1 MNKTLR
7 SNISVL
13 KEIPK
18 DISWAIWANNEE
30 GGKKFKSVIDYYY
43 SPEYGEADT
52 PTELIKGIV
61 KSIEGAHPL
70 ELHEISD
77 WTHIGTS
84 DALTEI
90 LNLYLSVNDE
100 FQVSGDYRGF
110 TLITP
115 EYKGL
120 FKTLPDAFGSLLN
133 LPEKSQ
139 DMIEAE
145 EEYFKTYGS
154 QNTSFEPEVESD
166 ELSLED
172 LFKGSNTNN
181 VIEEYDEY
189 DHDYTLSSLDASSL
203 IEALEELEIGQ
214 DIEEPQTERRIQGD
228 FNWSIIPSN
237 PMDTTFNLNEGLLK
251 PKPNPNPK
259 TKQVNDS
266 DRLDTITKNGYT
278 VSIDLNEGKVV
289 AYFEK
294 ENSERIGVC
303 GKTLNE
309 AIDMFYTMT
318 GRVI

>member
-1 MNKTLR
+1 MKTLR

-18 DISWAIWANNEE
+18 DIAWSIWSNKKE
-30 GGKKFKSVIDYYY
+30 GGKRFKSAVDYYG
-43 SPEYGEADT
+43 PNYGEADT
-52 PTELIKGIV
+52 PTELIEGIV

-70 ELHEISD
+70 DLYKMSD
-77 WTHIGTS
+77 WSHVRAS

-90 LNLYLSVNDE
+90 INLYLSTNDE
-100 FQVSGDYRGF
+100 FQVGGDYVGF

-120 FKTLPDAFGSLLN
+120 FEKLPDVFGSLLN

-139 DMIEAE
+139 EMIEAE
-145 EEYFKTYGS
+145 EHYYELYGS
-154 QNTSFEPEVESD
+154 LNTSFEPEVESD
-166 ELSLED
+166 ELSLDD
-172 LFKGSNTNN
+172 LFKGSYTGN

-189 DHDYTLSSLDASSL
+189 DPDYTLSSLDASSL
-203 IEALEELEIGQ
+203 IAALDELDIGLG
-214 DIEEPQTERRIQGD
+214 DVEEPETERRIQGD

-251 PKPNPNPK
+251 PNPNPNPK

-294 ENSERIGVC
+294 EGSERIGVC

>member
-1 MNKTLR
+1 MLR

-18 DISWAIWANNEE
+18 DISWVIWSNKKE
-30 GGKKFKSVIDYYY
+30 GGKRFKSEVDYYG
-43 SPEYGEADT
+43 SNYGEAET
-52 PTELIKGIV
+52 PTELIKGMV

-77 WTHIGTS
+77 WAHIGTS

-90 LNLYLSVNDE
+90 VNLYLSTNDE
-100 FQVSGDYRGF
+100 FQVGGDYVGF

-120 FKTLPDAFGSLLN
+120 FEKLPDVFGSLLN

-139 DMIEAE
+139 EMIEAE
-145 EEYFKTYGS
+145 EHYYELYGN
-154 QNTSFEPEVESD
+154 QDAEPEIESD
-166 ELSLED
+166 ALSLDD
-172 LFKGSNTNN
+172 LFKDSYTNKET
-181 VIEEYDEY
+181 EEYNEY
-189 DHDYTLSSLDASSL
+189 DYDDITPL

-214 DIEEPQTERRIQGD
+214 DIEEPQTERRVQVNLDGNIVASD
-228 FNWSIIPSN
+228 
-237 PMDTTFNLNEGLLK
+237 PMMFSLTEDLIK
-251 PKPNPNPK
+251 PKA
-259 TKQVNDS
+259 KQVNDS

-294 ENSERIGVC
+294 EDSERIGVC
-303 GKTLNE
+303 GRTLNE

>member
-18 DISWAIWANNEE
+18 DITWAIWSNKKE
-30 GGKKFKSVIDYYY
+30 GGKRFKSAVDYYGTN
-43 SPEYGEADT
+43 YGEAET
-52 PTELIKGIV
+52 PTELIRGIV

-70 ELHEISD
+70 DLHEISD
-77 WTHIGTS
+77 WTHIGMS

-90 LNLYLSVNDE
+90 INLYLSTNDE
-100 FQVSGDYRGF
+100 FQVGGDYVGF

-120 FKTLPDAFGSLLN
+120 FEKLPDVFGSLLN

-139 DMIEAE
+139 EMIEAE
-145 EEYFKTYGS
+145 EHYYELYGS
-154 QNTSFEPEVESD
+154 QDNSFEPEIESD
-166 ELSLED
+166 ELSLGD
-172 LFKGSNTNN
+172 LFKDSYTNKE
-181 VIEEYDEY
+181 IEEYNEY
-189 DHDYTLSSLDASSL
+189 DYDDITPL

-214 DIEEPQTERRIQGD
+214 DIEEPQTERRVQVNLDGNIVASD
-228 FNWSIIPSN
+228 
-237 PMDTTFNLNEGLLK
+237 PMMFSLNNLI
-251 PKPNPNPK
+251 KPN
-259 TKQVNDS
+259 TKQADDS

-294 ENSERIGVC
+294 EDSERIGVC
-303 GKTLNE
+303 GRTLNE

>member
-1 MNKTLR
+1 MKTLR

-18 DISWAIWANNEE
+18 DISWTIWSNKKE
-30 GGKKFKSVIDYYY
+30 GGKRFKSAIDDYYGPHY
-43 SPEYGEADT
+43 DEAET

-70 ELHEISD
+70 ELCEMSD
-77 WTHIGTS
+77 WAHIGTS

-90 LNLYLSVNDE
+90 VNLYLSTNDE
-100 FQVSGDYRGF
+100 FQVGGDYVGF

-120 FKTLPDAFGSLLN
+120 FENLPDVFGSLLN

-145 EEYFKTYGS
+145 EHYYELYGNLS
-154 QNTSFEPEVESD
+154 TSFEPEIKSD
-166 ELSLED
+166 ELSLDD
-172 LFKGSNTNN
+172 LFEAPYTNKDT
-181 VIEEYDEY
+181 EEHEEY

-203 IEALEELEIGQ
+203 IAALEELDIGLD
-214 DIEEPQTERRIQGD
+214 DIEEPQTKRRVQV
-228 FNWSIIPSN
+228 
-237 PMDTTFNLNEGLLK
+237 GLDGNTIA
-251 PKPNPNPK
+251 PKPTDMMFSLTEDLIKPEA
-259 TKQVNDS
+259 KQVNDS
-266 DRLDTITKNGYT
+266 DRLDAITKNGYT

>member
-1 MNKTLR
+1 MNKMLR

-18 DISWAIWANNEE
+18 DISWAIWANNKE
-30 GGKKFKSVIDYYY
+30 GGKKFKSVTDYYY
-43 SPEYGEADT
+43 GPEYGEADT

-70 ELHEISD
+70 ELHKISD
-77 WTHIGTS
+77 WVHIGTS

-90 LNLYLSVNDE
+90 INLYLSTNDE

-120 FKTLPDAFGSLLN
+120 FKTLPDVFGSLLN

-139 DMIEAE
+139 DMVEAE
-145 EEYFKTYGS
+145 EEYFKVYGS
-154 QNTSFEPEVESD
+154 SDTSFEPEIESD
-166 ELSLED
+166 ELSLID
-172 LFKGSNTNN
+172 LFKGSNTNEDTEEY
-181 VIEEYDEY
+181 EEYDYDDTSLIETLDEY
-189 DHDYTLSSLDASSL
+189 GYDDTFL

-214 DIEEPQTERRIQGD
+214 DVEEPQTERRIQVNGNNIVASD
-228 FNWSIIPSN
+228 PGMFSLTEDLI
-237 PMDTTFNLNEGLLK
+237 K
-251 PKPNPNPK
+251 PKA
-259 TKQVNDS
+259 KQANDS
-266 DRLDTITKNGYT
+266 NRLDTITKNGYT

>member
-1 MNKTLR
+1 MNKMLR

-18 DISWAIWANNEE
+18 DMSWTIWSDKK
-30 GGKKFKSVIDYYY
+30 GSGKRFKSAIDYYGAY
-43 SPEYGEADT
+43 YYEAET
-52 PTELIKGIV
+52 PTELIKGMV

-77 WTHIGTS
+77 WDHIRAS

-90 LNLYLSVNDE
+90 INLYLSTNDE
-100 FQVSGDYRGF
+100 FQVGGDYVGF
-110 TLITP
+110 TLVTP

-120 FKTLPDAFGSLLN
+120 FEKLPDAFGSLLN

-145 EEYFKTYGS
+145 EHYYELYGS
-154 QNTSFEPEVESD
+154 QDNSFEPEIESD
-166 ELSLED
+166 ELSLDD
-172 LFKGSNTNN
+172 LFEDYYTNEYT
-181 VIEEYDEY
+181 EEYEEY
-189 DHDYTLSSLDASSL
+189 DHDDMASL
-203 IEALEELEIGQ
+203 IAALEELDIGL
-214 DIEEPQTERRIQGD
+214 DDTEEPQTERRIQANSDG
-228 FNWSIIPSN
+228 NIVASQPS
-237 PMDTTFNLNEGLLK
+237 MMFSLNENLIEAEA
-251 PKPNPNPK
+251 
-259 TKQVNDS
+259 KQANDS
-266 DRLDTITKNGYT
+266 DRLDRITENGYT

-294 ENSERIGVC
+294 EGSERIGVC

>member
-1 MNKTLR
+1 MKILK

-18 DISWAIWANNEE
+18 DISWTIWSNKKE
-30 GGKKFKSVIDYYY
+30 GGKRFKSAIDYYGPHY
-43 SPEYGEADT
+43 NEAET

-61 KSIEGAHPL
+61 ESIEGAHPS
-70 ELHEISD
+70 ELHKVSD
-77 WTHIGTS
+77 WSHIRTS

-90 LNLYLSVNDE
+90 INLYLSENDE
-100 FQVSGDYRGF
+100 FQVGGDYVGF
-110 TLITP
+110 TLVTP

-120 FKTLPDAFGSLLN
+120 FEKLPDVFGSLLN

-139 DMIEAE
+139 EMIEAE
-145 EEYFKTYGS
+145 EHYYELYGS
-154 QNTSFEPEVESD
+154 PNTEQKNEGDAF
-166 ELSLED
+166 SLDD
-172 LFKGSNTNN
+172 LFEAPYTNKDT
-181 VIEEYDEY
+181 EEHEEY

-203 IEALEELEIGQ
+203 IAALEELDIGQ
-214 DIEEPQTERRIQGD
+214 EMEDPQTERRIQANSD
-228 FNWSIIPSN
+228 VNITASN
-237 PMDTTFNLNEGLLK
+237 PFDTSFSLTEDLIK
-251 PKPNPNPK
+251 PEA
-259 TKQVNDS
+259 KQANDS
-266 DRLDTITKNGYT
+266 DRLDAITKNGYT

-294 ENSERIGVC
+294 EGSERIGVC

>member
-1 MNKTLR
+1 MKKLLR

-18 DISWAIWANNEE
+18 DIAWTIWSNKKE
-30 GGKKFKSVIDYYY
+30 GGKRFKSAVDYYG
-43 SPEYGEADT
+43 PNYGEAET

-77 WTHIGTS
+77 WTHIGMS

-90 LNLYLSVNDE
+90 INLYLSTNDE
-100 FQVSGDYRGF
+100 FQFGGDYVGF

-120 FKTLPDAFGSLLN
+120 FEKLPDVFGSLLN

-145 EEYFKTYGS
+145 EHYYELYGS
-154 QNTSFEPEVESD
+154 QDNSFEPEIESD
-166 ELSLED
+166 ALSLDD
-172 LFKGSNTNN
+172 LFKSSYTSKD
-181 VIEEYDEY
+181 IEEYEEY
-189 DHDYTLSSLDASSL
+189 DYDDMLSLDTPSL
-203 IEALEELEIGQ
+203 IAALEELEIGL
-214 DIEEPQTERRIQGD
+214 DDTEEPQTERRIQVDLSG
-228 FNWSIIPSN
+228 NIVASQPS
-237 PMDTTFNLNEGLLK
+237 MMFSLTEDLIK
-251 PKPNPNPK
+251 PKA
-259 TKQVNDS
+259 KQVNDS

-294 ENSERIGVC
+294 EGSERIGVC

>member
-1 MNKTLR
+1 MNKMLR

-18 DISWAIWANNEE
+18 DIEWAIWANNKE
-30 GGKKFKSVIDYYY
+30 GGKKFKSVIDYYG
-43 SPEYGEADT
+43 PEYGEADT

-70 ELHEISD
+70 ELHKISD

-90 LNLYLSVNDE
+90 INLYLSTNDK
-100 FQVSGDYRGF
+100 FQVGGDYKGF

-120 FKTLPDAFGSLLN
+120 FEKLPDVFGSLLN

-139 DMIEAE
+139 DMLEAE
-145 EEYFKTYGS
+145 EEYFKVYGS
-154 QNTSFEPEVESD
+154 SGAAFEPEIESD
-166 ELSLED
+166 ELSLDD
-172 LFKGSNTNN
+172 LFKGSYTGN

-189 DHDYTLSSLDASSL
+189 DYDDITPL

-214 DIEEPQTERRIQGD
+214 DIEEPQTERRVQVNLDGNIVASD
-228 FNWSIIPSN
+228 
-237 PMDTTFNLNEGLLK
+237 PMMFSLNNLI
-251 PKPNPNPK
+251 KPN
-259 TKQVNDS
+259 TKQADDS

>member
-18 DISWAIWANNEE
+18 DIAWIIWSDNK
-30 GGKKFKSVIDYYY
+30 GVGKRFKSLVNYYD
-43 SPEYGEADT
+43 PHCGEAET
-52 PTELIKGIV
+52 PTELIEGIV

-70 ELHEISD
+70 DLHEMSD
-77 WTHIGTS
+77 WAHIRAS

-90 LNLYLSVNDE
+90 INLYLSTNDE
-100 FQVSGDYRGF
+100 FQVGGDYVGF

-120 FKTLPDAFGSLLN
+120 FENLPDVFGSLLN

-145 EEYFKTYGS
+145 EHYYELYGNLS
-154 QNTSFEPEVESD
+154 TSFEPEIKSD
-166 ELSLED
+166 ELSLDD
-172 LFKGSNTNN
+172 LFEAPYTNKDT
-181 VIEEYDEY
+181 EEHDEY
-189 DHDYTLSSLDASSL
+189 DYDDITPL

-214 DIEEPQTERRIQGD
+214 DIEEPQTERRIQ
-228 FNWSIIPSN
+228 
-237 PMDTTFNLNEGLLK
+237 LNGNIVASDPGMFSLTEELIK
-251 PKPNPNPK
+251 PKA
-259 TKQVNDS
+259 KQANDS

>member
-18 DISWAIWANNEE
+18 DITWAIWSNKKE
-30 GGKKFKSVIDYYY
+30 GGKRFKSALDYYGHHY
-43 SPEYGEADT
+43 SEAET

-61 KSIEGAHPL
+61 KSIEGAHPID
-70 ELHEISD
+70 LHEISD

-90 LNLYLSVNDE
+90 INLYLSTNDE
-100 FQVSGDYRGF
+100 FQVGGGYRGF
-110 TLITP
+110 TLVTP
-115 EYKGL
+115 EYRGL
-120 FKTLPDAFGSLLN
+120 FEKLPDVFGSLLN

-139 DMIEAE
+139 DMIDAE
-145 EEYFKTYGS
+145 KEYSKVYGDS
-154 QNTSFEPEVESD
+154 STPFEPEIESD
-166 ELSLED
+166 ELSLGD
-172 LFKGSNTNN
+172 LFKDSYTNKET
-181 VIEEYDEY
+181 EEYNEY
-189 DHDYTLSSLDASSL
+189 DYDDITPL
-203 IEALEELEIGQ
+203 IEVLEELEVGQ
-214 DIEEPQTERRIQGD
+214 DIEEPQAERRVQVNLDGNIVASD
-228 FNWSIIPSN
+228 
-237 PMDTTFNLNEGLLK
+237 PMMFSLNNLI
-251 PKPNPNPK
+251 KPN
-259 TKQVNDS
+259 TKQADDS

-294 ENSERIGVC
+294 EDSERIGVC
-303 GKTLNE
+303 GRTLNE

>member
-1 MNKTLR
+1 MNKMLR

-77 WTHIGTS
+77 WVHIGTS

-90 LNLYLSVNDE
+90 INLYLSTNDE

-120 FKTLPDAFGSLLN
+120 FKTLPDVFGSLLN

-145 EEYFKTYGS
+145 EEYFKVYGS
-154 QNTSFEPEVESD
+154 QDTSFEPEVD
-166 ELSLED
+166 ELSLID
-172 LFKGSNTNN
+172 LFKGSNTNEDT
-181 VIEEYDEY
+181 EEYEEY
-189 DHDYTLSSLDASSL
+189 DHDDTSSLIETLEEYGYDDTSL

-214 DIEEPQTERRIQGD
+214 DIEEPQTERRVQV
-228 FNWSIIPSN
+228 
-237 PMDTTFNLNEGLLK
+237 NLNGNIVASDPGMFFSLTEDLIK
-251 PKPNPNPK
+251 PKA
-259 TKQVNDS
+259 KQANDS

>member
-1 MNKTLR
+1 MNKMLR

-18 DISWAIWANNEE
+18 DISWAIWANNKE
-30 GGKKFKSVIDYYY
+30 GGKKFKSVIDYYG
-43 SPEYGEADT
+43 PEYGEADT

-61 KSIEGAHPL
+61 KSIEGSHPL
-70 ELHEISD
+70 ELHKISD
-77 WTHIGTS
+77 WVHIGMS

-90 LNLYLSVNDE
+90 INLYLSTNDE
-100 FQVSGDYRGF
+100 FQVGGDYRGF

-120 FKTLPDAFGSLLN
+120 FKTLPDVFGSLLN

-139 DMIEAE
+139 DMLEAE
-145 EEYFKTYGS
+145 EEYFKVYGS
-154 QNTSFEPEVESD
+154 SDTSFEPEIESD
-166 ELSLED
+166 ELSLDD
-172 LFKGSNTNN
+172 LFNGSYTGN
-181 VIEEYDEY
+181 VIEEYEEY

-214 DIEEPQTERRIQGD
+214 DIEEPQTERRIQVNGNNIVASD
-228 FNWSIIPSN
+228 PGMFSLTEDLI
-237 PMDTTFNLNEGLLK
+237 K
-251 PKPNPNPK
+251 PKA
-259 TKQVNDS
+259 KQANDS

-294 ENSERIGVC
+294 EGSERIGVC
-303 GKTLNE
+303 GKTLSE

>member
-1 MNKTLR
+1 MNKMLR

-18 DISWAIWANNEE
+18 DVEWAIWSNKKEE
-30 GGKKFKSVIDYYY
+30 GKRFKSLVYYY
-43 SPEYGEADT
+43 GSYHGESDT

-77 WTHIGTS
+77 WVHIGTS

-90 LNLYLSVNDE
+90 INLYLSTNDE
-100 FQVSGDYRGF
+100 FKVAGDYRGF

-120 FKTLPDAFGSLLN
+120 FKTLPDVFGSLLN

-145 EEYFKTYGS
+145 EHYYEIYGS
-154 QNTSFEPEVESD
+154 SYTSFEPEIKSD
-166 ELSLED
+166 ELSLSD
-172 LFKGSNTNN
+172 LFKGSYTNEDTEEY
-181 VIEEYDEY
+181 EEYDY
-189 DHDYTLSSLDASSL
+189 DDTSL

-214 DIEEPQTERRIQGD
+214 DVEEPQTERRIQ
-228 FNWSIIPSN
+228 
-237 PMDTTFNLNEGLLK
+237 LNGNIVASDPGMFFSLTEDLIK
-251 PKPNPNPK
+251 PKA
-259 TKQVNDS
+259 KQANDS
-266 DRLDTITKNGYT
+266 DRLDAITKNGYT

-318 GRVI
+318 GRVIL

>member
-1 MNKTLR
+1 MNKMLR

-18 DISWAIWANNEE
+18 DISWVIWSNKKE
-30 GGKKFKSVIDYYY
+30 GGKRFKSEVDYYG
-43 SPEYGEADT
+43 SNYGEAET
-52 PTELIKGIV
+52 PTELIKGMV

-77 WTHIGTS
+77 WAHIGTS

-90 LNLYLSVNDE
+90 VNLYLSTNDE
-100 FQVSGDYRGF
+100 FQVGGDYVGF

-120 FKTLPDAFGSLLN
+120 FEKLPDVFGSLLN

-139 DMIEAE
+139 EMIEAE
-145 EEYFKTYGS
+145 EHYYELYGN
-154 QNTSFEPEVESD
+154 QDAEPEIESD
-166 ELSLED
+166 ALSLDD
-172 LFKGSNTNN
+172 LFKDSYTNKET
-181 VIEEYDEY
+181 EEYNEY
-189 DHDYTLSSLDASSL
+189 DYDDITPL

-214 DIEEPQTERRIQGD
+214 DIEEPQTERRVQVNLDGNIVASD
-228 FNWSIIPSN
+228 
-237 PMDTTFNLNEGLLK
+237 PMMFSLTEDLIK
-251 PKPNPNPK
+251 PKA
-259 TKQVNDS
+259 KQVNDS

-294 ENSERIGVC
+294 EDSERIGVC
-303 GKTLNE
+303 GRTLNE

>member
-1 MNKTLR
+1 MNKMLR

-120 FKTLPDAFGSLLN
+120 FKTLPDVFGSLLN

-145 EEYFKTYGS
+145 EEYFKVYGS
-154 QNTSFEPEVESD
+154 SDTYFEPEIKSD
-166 ELSLED
+166 ELSLSD
-172 LFKGSNTNN
+172 LFKGSNTNEDTEEY
-181 VIEEYDEY
+181 EEYDYDDTSLIETLDEY
-189 DHDYTLSSLDASSL
+189 GYDDMFL

-214 DIEEPQTERRIQGD
+214 DVEEPQTERRIQVDVNNIVASDPGVFSLTED
-228 FNWSIIPSN
+228 LI
-237 PMDTTFNLNEGLLK
+237 K
-251 PKPNPNPK
+251 PKA
-259 TKQVNDS
+259 KQANDS

>member
-1 MNKTLR
+1 MKKILR

-18 DISWAIWANNEE
+18 DIAWTIWSDKK
-30 GGKKFKSVIDYYY
+30 GSGKRLKSLVDYYGPHY
-43 SPEYGEADT
+43 SEAET
-52 PTELIKGIV
+52 PTELVEGMV

-77 WTHIGTS
+77 WAHIRTS

-90 LNLYLSVNDE
+90 INLYLSENDG
-100 FQVSGDYRGF
+100 FQVGGDYVGF
-110 TLITP
+110 TLVTP

-120 FKTLPDAFGSLLN
+120 FEKLPDVFGSLLN

-145 EEYFKTYGS
+145 EHYYELYGS
-154 QNTSFEPEVESD
+154 QDNSFEPEIKSD
-166 ELSLED
+166 ELSLDD
-172 LFKGSNTNN
+172 LFEAPYTNKDT
-181 VIEEYDEY
+181 EEHEEY
-189 DHDYTLSSLDASSL
+189 DHDYTLSSLDESSL
-203 IEALEELEIGQ
+203 IAALEELDIGLD
-214 DIEEPQTERRIQGD
+214 DIEEPQTERRVQVNLDG
-228 FNWSIIPSN
+228 NIIASQPS
-237 PMDTTFNLNEGLLK
+237 MMFNLNENLIEAEA
-251 PKPNPNPK
+251 
-259 TKQVNDS
+259 KQENDS
-266 DRLDTITKNGYT
+266 GRLDAITKNGYT

-294 ENSERIGVC
+294 EGSERIGVC

>member
-1 MNKTLR
+1 MKTLR

-18 DISWAIWANNEE
+18 DITWAIWSNKKE
-30 GGKKFKSVIDYYY
+30 GGKRFKSAVDYYGPNY
-43 SPEYGEADT
+43 DEAET
-52 PTELIKGIV
+52 PTELIKGMV

-77 WTHIGTS
+77 WAHIGTS

-90 LNLYLSVNDE
+90 INLYLSTNDE
-100 FQVSGDYRGF
+100 FQVGGDYVGF

-120 FKTLPDAFGSLLN
+120 FEKLPDAFGSLLN

-145 EEYFKTYGS
+145 EHYYELYGS
-154 QNTSFEPEVESD
+154 QDTEQKIESD
-166 ELSLED
+166 ELSLDD
-172 LFKGSNTNN
+172 LFEGLYTNN
-181 VIEEYDEY
+181 DTEEYDEY
-189 DHDYTLSSLDASSL
+189 DYDDMLSLDTPSL
-203 IEALEELEIGQ
+203 IAALEELEIGLD
-214 DIEEPQTERRIQGD
+214 DIEEPQTERRIQV
-228 FNWSIIPSN
+228 
-237 PMDTTFNLNEGLLK
+237 NLSGNIVA
-251 PKPNPNPK
+251 PKPNDMMFSLTEDLIKPK
-259 TKQVNDS
+259 AKQVNDS

-294 ENSERIGVC
+294 EGSERIGVC